1 MIANRIIYPVRRS
14 RAVVANRC
22 KPRYGVGKYVGKEL
36 LKRLS
41 ALAVKAAEK
50 PGRYGDGEG
59 LFLVVGKSGG
69 KSWIVRVQKSGRR
82 RDIGL
87 GSASKVPLKLA
98 RERAALVR
106 SQVEAGIDPVL
117 ERRKRNGIP
126 TFEEAANQVHEE
138 HKKGWRNGKHQAQWL
153 ATLKAY
159 AFPAFGQVAVS
170 EIETPAVRDALA
182 AIWLTKPETARRL
195 RQRIVTVVDWA
206 VGKGFRDQGLALPV
220 LDRALPKQRA
230 RVKHHAA
237 LPYADLPA
245 FMHSLRRRE
254 SMGRLALE
262 AVILTAA
269 RSGEV
274 RLSRWSEIDLEMRAW
289 TIPASR
295 MKAGREHV
303 VPLSDDAVAVFERL
317 KRFQTGADALVFPG
331 LAKDKPL
338 SDMTLTKVLRDMG
351 RTETVHG
358 FRSSFRDWAAEQTSF
373 PSELAEVALAHVNSD
388 KTEAAYLRS
397 DRREQRR
404 LLMTEWATFC
414 SASM

>member
-1 MIANRIIYPVRRS
+1 MGR
-14 RAVVANRC
+14 
-22 KPRYGVGKYVGKEL
+22 YVGKEI

-41 ALAVKAAEK
+41 ALAVKAADK

-106 SQVEAGIDPVL
+106 SQVEVGIDPVL

-138 HKKGWRNGKHQAQWL
+138 HKKGWRNGKRQAQWL

-170 EIETPAVRDALA
+170 EIETSAVRDALA

-237 LPYADLPA
+237 LPYAQLPA
-245 FMHSLRRRE
+245 FMDLLRRRE

-317 KRFQTGADALVFPG
+317 KRFQAGADALVFPG

>member
-1 MIANRIIYPVRRS
+1 MFANRTICPVQRS
-14 RAVVANRC
+14 LDVVAIRHY
-22 KPRYGVGKYVGKEL
+22 PRYHVGRYVGRDL

-106 SQVEAGIDPVL
+106 SQVEVGIDPVL
-117 ERRKRNGIP
+117 ERKKRNGIP
-126 TFEEAANQVHEE
+126 TFEQAANQVHAE
-138 HKKGWRNGKHQAQWL
+138 HKKGWKNGKHQAQWL
-153 ATLKAY
+153 ATLRSY

-195 RQRIVTVVDWA
+195 RQRIITVVDWA

-237 LPYADLPA
+237 LPYAHLPA

-254 SMGRLALE
+254 SMGRLAVE

-274 RLSRWSEIDLEMRAW
+274 RLSRWCEIDFEMRTW

-303 VPLSDDAVAVFERL
+303 VPLSDDAVALFERL
-317 KRFQTGADALVFPG
+317 KRFQTGGDALVFPG

-373 PSELAEVALAHVNSD
+373 PRELAEVALAHVNSD

-414 SASM
+414 SSSM